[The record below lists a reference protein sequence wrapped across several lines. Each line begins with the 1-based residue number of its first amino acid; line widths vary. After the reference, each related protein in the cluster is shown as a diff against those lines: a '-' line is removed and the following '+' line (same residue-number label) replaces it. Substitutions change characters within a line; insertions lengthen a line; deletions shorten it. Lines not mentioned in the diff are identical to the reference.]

1 MNIITTWR
9 RSTAALLGH
18 LTRSLGSSLP
28 KILQTRSRRFCCNLP
43 IKNEIK
49 KSGHSHYSNLIDQI
63 VKFWI
68 WGVLSKWSEYPAELF
83 GRDFSIS
90 VFVKK
95 IKNGPD
101 LFNCIFFQLKMVK
114 NKFFWYILSYKARF
128 SRHLLDVITLFLLF
142 PRKISK
148 FQVILL
154 SQRDSYFTLV
164 VQKSYVA

>member
-1 MNIITTWR
+1 MTWR
-9 RSTAALLGH
+9 RSKAALLGH

-95 IKNGPD
+95 IKNGAH

-114 NKFFWYILSYKARF
+114 NNFFCNNLSYKARF

-154 SQRDSYFTLV
+154 SQRDLHFAPGSTKNYLGVTKL
-164 VQKSYVA
+164 